1 MGQRS
6 YDSEEAQRW
15 KRKFLDALEDSEQR
29 EKTLA
34 NRIRLLRRGLLGVSL
49 AGDGHDPQLDKQLEQ
64 LRKILRKDDRESG
77 LELLL
82 GHIEKSIIRLDN
94 EKTSSN
100 IALQEAFSSSLAEL
114 EKLPLPASTR
124 RQLKKFSRS
133 LNPRLDDPQQH
144 QGLIRQFV
152 ELLREAISA
161 MVEREQQ
168 REQQDNQ
175 DNSQNGFWQRIFSTR
190 GSDNLR
196 HDEAPDARNDQAD
209 QAIEGE
215 LLSPRSDTR
224 ADNTESEVPH
234 KVSAEQQATPNDA
247 RRPAHESHHQS
258 AGDNSSE
265 DLAELESVEEADI
278 QVAQET
284 VSLEG
289 EVLRDRSG
297 LQEPAFSYIAGHVEP
312 ILLRILES
320 IHISA
325 ESFALADAIRRNILK
340 GLNWYD
346 FVAVLEEIL
355 KILRQAADEQR
366 VEFQGFL
373 TEVTESLAQVQ
384 IFVES
389 SEQRS
394 AQATATD
401 HAMDKAVRSQIAEIA
416 SVIDNE
422 SLDLNLVKQTVQTQ
436 IQGII
441 SSLDGFKSQRL
452 EQAEPLAAEIQLL
465 VKRIGALE
473 DESRELRLHLARQ
486 QEAAATDT
494 LTELPNRDTYNQR
507 IRILLDNWRQ
517 GAANQRRD
525 DDRAL
530 CLAVAD
536 VDHFKRINDN
546 YGHLAGDKVLK
557 IVAREMA
564 ARLRDSDFA
573 ARYGGEEFVIIL
585 SDTRPP
591 DAEHVLNKIRE
602 AIQAIPFHFKDEKV
616 EITLSFGLVAA
627 ERDDSPESIFERAD
641 QALYKAKQ
649 EGRNRVH
656 RVR

>member
-6 YDSEEAQRW
+6 YDGEEAQRW

-29 EKTLA
+29 EKSLA

-49 AGDGHDPQLDKQLEQ
+49 SGDGHDPQLDKQLEE
-64 LRKILRKDDRESG
+64 LRKILRKDDRETG

-82 GHIEKSIIRLDN
+82 EHIEKSIIRLDN
-94 EKTSSN
+94 EKSSSN
-100 IALQEAFSSSLAEL
+100 IALKEAFSSSLAEL
-114 EKLPLPASTR
+114 DQLPLPGSTR

-133 LNPRLDDPQQH
+133 LNARLEDPQQH

-152 ELLREAISA
+152 ELLREAIAA

-168 REQQDNQ
+168 RAQQDNQ
-175 DNSQNGFWQRIFSTR
+175 DNAQGGFWQRIFSTR
-190 GSDNLR
+190 GAEEGNPESTPEHLNAEL
-196 HDEAPDARNDQAD
+196 
-209 QAIEGE
+209 EGE
-215 LLSPRSDTR
+215 LISARQDPGADKQQERRPLATDEDQTR
-224 ADNTESEVPH
+224 PYDGAESEPEIET
-234 KVSAEQQATPNDA
+234 SASDPSTA
-247 RRPAHESHHQS
+247 
-258 AGDNSSE
+258 
-265 DLAELESVEEADI
+265 DLAEFESVDEAEI

-320 IHISA
+320 IHISS

-373 TEVTESLAQVQ
+373 AEVTESLAQVQ
-384 IFVES
+384 AFVEN
-389 SEQRS
+389 SEQHSARS
-394 AQATATD
+394 DATD
-401 HAMDKAVRSQIAEIA
+401 QAMDQAVRSQIAEIN
-416 SVIDNE
+416 SVIENE
-422 SLDLNLVKQTVQTQ
+422 NLDLTMVRQTVQSQ

-441 SSLDGFKSQRL
+441 SSLDGFKSQRS
-452 EQAEPLAAEIQLL
+452 EQSGHLTVEIQQL
-465 VKRIGALE
+465 VKRMAALE

-507 IRILLDNWRQ
+507 IRILLDNWRN

-564 ARLRDSDFA
+564 ARLRDNDFV

-585 SDTRPP
+585 NDTRPA
-591 DAEHVLNKIRE
+591 DAEYVLNKIRE

-627 ERDDSPESIFERAD
+627 ERNDSPETVFERAD
-641 QALYKAKQ
+641 QALYNAKQ
-649 EGRNRVH
+649 DGRNRVH

>member
-6 YDSEEAQRW
+6 YEGEEAQRW

-29 EKTLA
+29 EKSLT
-34 NRIRLLRRGLLGVSL
+34 NRIRLLRRGLLGISL

-64 LRKILRKDDRESG
+64 LRKILRKDDRETG

-82 GHIEKSIIRLDN
+82 EHIEKSIIRLDN
-94 EKTSSN
+94 EKSSSN
-100 IALQEAFSSSLAEL
+100 IALKEAFASSLTEL
-114 EKLPLPASTR
+114 DQLPLPGSIR

-133 LNPRLDDPQQH
+133 LNTRLEDPQQH

-152 ELLREAISA
+152 DLLREAIAA

-168 REQQDNQ
+168 RGLQDSQ
-175 DNSQNGFWQRIFSTR
+175 DGAQGGFWQRIFSTR
-190 GSDNLR
+190 GTEESSP
-196 HDEAPDARNDQAD
+196 ETAAAAPPGDLNAELQ
-209 QAIEGE
+209 GE
-215 LLSPRSDTR
+215 LLSARQGTGADKDPERQPPATGEHQTATDDGAEAAPDIEASASDR
-224 ADNTESEVPH
+224 AT
-234 KVSAEQQATPNDA
+234 
-247 RRPAHESHHQS
+247 
-258 AGDNSSE
+258 E
-265 DLAELESVEEADI
+265 DLAEFESVDEAEI

-320 IHISA
+320 IHISS
-325 ESFALADAIRRNILK
+325 ESFALADAIRRNVLK

-373 TEVTESLAQVQ
+373 TDVTESLAQVQ
-384 IFVES
+384 AFVEN
-389 SEQRS
+389 SEQYS
-394 AQATATD
+394 A
-401 HAMDKAVRSQIAEIA
+401 KS
-416 SVIDNE
+416 SVIDQAMDQAFREQVAEITSVIENE
-422 SLDLNLVKQTVQTQ
+422 NLDLTMVRQTVQTQ

-441 SSLDGFKSQRL
+441 SSMDSFKSQRS
-452 EQAEPLAAEIQLL
+452 EQSGQLTVEIQQLA
-465 VKRIGALE
+465 KRMAALE
-473 DESRELRLHLARQ
+473 EESRELRLHLARQ
-486 QEAAATDT
+486 QQAATTDT
-494 LTELPNRDTYNQR
+494 LTELPNRDAYNQR
-507 IRILLDNWRQ
+507 IRIMLDHWRN

-525 DDRAL
+525 DDRAF

-564 ARLRDSDFA
+564 ARLRDNDFV

-585 SDTRPP
+585 RDTRPA
-591 DAEHVLNKIRE
+591 DAEYVLNKIRE

-616 EITLSFGLVAA
+616 EITLSFGVVVA
-627 ERDDSPESIFERAD
+627 ERDDSPESVFERAD

-649 EGRNRVH
+649 DGRNRVH

>member
-6 YDSEEAQRW
+6 YEGEEAQRW

-29 EKTLA
+29 EKSLA

-64 LRKILRKDDRESG
+64 LRKILRKDDRETG

-82 GHIEKSIIRLDN
+82 EHIEKSIIRLDN
-94 EKTSSN
+94 DKSSSN
-100 IALQEAFSSSLAEL
+100 IALKEAFASSLAEL
-114 EKLPLPASTR
+114 DQLPLPGSTR

-133 LNPRLDDPQQH
+133 LNARLEDPQQH

-152 ELLREAISA
+152 ELLREAIAA

-168 REQQDNQ
+168 REHQDNQ
-175 DNSQNGFWQRIFSTR
+175 DGAQSGFWQRIFSTR
-190 GSDNLR
+190 GTDTANEEEENLNEGLEGKLLSSR
-196 HDEAPDARNDQAD
+196 QDAKPGKAEPERQ
-209 QAIEGE
+209 QPMTGE
-215 LLSPRSDTR
+215 LRPGSAEAAEPV
-224 ADNTESEVPH
+224 AEPE
-234 KVSAEQQATPNDA
+234 VSANERST
-247 RRPAHESHHQS
+247 
-258 AGDNSSE
+258 E
-265 DLAELESVEEADI
+265 DLAEFESVDESEI

-320 IHISA
+320 IHISS

-355 KILRQAADEQR
+355 KILRHAADEQR

-384 IFVES
+384 AFVEN
-389 SEQRS
+389 SEQHS
-394 AQATATD
+394 VQSSATD
-401 HAMDKAVRSQIAEIA
+401 QALDQAVRSQIAEIT
-416 SVIDNE
+416 SVIENE
-422 SLDLNLVKQTVQTQ
+422 NLDLTMVRQSVQTQ

-441 SSLDGFKSQRL
+441 SSLDGFKSQRS
-452 EQAEPLAAEIQLL
+452 EQSGQLTAEIKQL
-465 VKRIGALE
+465 VKRMAALE
-473 DESRELRLHLARQ
+473 DESRELRVHLARQ

-507 IRILLDNWRQ
+507 IRIMLDNWRK

-564 ARLRDSDFA
+564 ARLRENDFV

-585 SDTRPP
+585 SDTRPA
-591 DAEHVLNKIRE
+591 DAEYVLNKIRE

-627 ERDDSPESIFERAD
+627 ERNDTPESVFERAD

-649 EGRNRVH
+649 DGRNQVY